1 MIENIENNN
10 FEGIPQS
17 LFKDYIFSKEKIK
30 YGSFGD
36 ANYEKEKI
44 QPSNPNIMIEKVK
57 LLQNSIS
64 SILEQISFFIR
75 INKNGFNELC
85 LLNNKKSLDYH
96 ILFKLVLDLIEQILI
111 KIEEKEDEIEII
123 NFSDLIIF
131 IQNEYPRVYDKQYL
145 NAIEVKIKAEKI
157 INFIHIIKNCVNKP
171 GMILTHIAE
180 YSLTTYIK
188 KLEDQIQKFNSI
200 GKFKDNNFLN
210 NKTKK
215 NEIVFYDLVYLFDKI
230 YDLALCL
237 NNGYILDINDI
248 CNIPED
254 DREWKKM
261 NNKIFRIIPKNNEE
275 IEKDI
280 EEQDRS
286 NPFFMSLLFKV
297 IHKPSAVSKVTSAI
311 GNGIKYKLSEEKTE
325 HDCKKGK
332 LNLSEEIIFKFFRL
346 WRNKFLKSILVK
358 TFDNIKFRKKLYL
371 KREQREINLEYI
383 QKLNDFLNGKIPS
396 NQSTS
401 NGILND
407 DIEIKEKPIYLEQI
421 EKSEKK
427 YYVSTRLLH
436 TSKIY
441 FKGEKIEKKKF
452 IPFSKPSIILPKEN
466 QIRETILIHIH
477 GGAFIGSSTF
487 THENYLR
494 KWCNKL
500 NIPIIGIDYGL
511 SPENKYPT
519 ALNDVF
525 QGYNW
530 IINHAKKEFNLNF
543 KNIILSGDSAGGNI
557 AIALLYLIIT
567 INLYEGTKI
576 QIPNLVFLEYPTTYL
591 GKDNITNSLL
601 FSLNEDLITSNF
613 LQFARDSYGGDYLN
627 FNDPFFSVIKANEK
641 IIKHLPKI
649 RFLFGGKDPL
659 RDDSIRTIYDICQF
673 DNCNIDVKGYELIH
687 FGHGFNASDTEIL
700 RKYASDFVYAEI
712 EELIKEREGSHNDNN
727 DILFN

>member
-1 MIENIENNN
+1 MIENIENNI

-36 ANYEKEKI
+36 SNYEKEKI

-57 LLQNSIS
+57 LLQNSLS

-85 LLNNKKSLDYH
+85 LLCNKKSLDYH
-96 ILFKLVLDLIEQILI
+96 ILFKLILDLIEQILI
-111 KIEEKEDEIEII
+111 KLEHKEDETEII
-123 NFSDLIIF
+123 NFNNIINY
-131 IQNEYPRVYDKQYL
+131 IQNEYPSLYDKQYL

-157 INFIHIIKNCVNKP
+157 INYINIIKNSINKP

-180 YSLTTYIK
+180 YTLSTYIT
-188 KLEDQIQKFNSI
+188 KLNDQIQKFNSI

-215 NEIVFYDLVYLFDKI
+215 NEIIFYDLVYLLDKI
-230 YDLALCL
+230 SDLAISL

-248 CNIPED
+248 CNISED

-261 NNKIFRIIPKNNEE
+261 NNKIFRIIPKNKEE
-275 IEKDI
+275 IEKEI
-280 EEQDRS
+280 EEKDKS
-286 NPFFMSLLFKV
+286 NPFLMSLLFKI
-297 IHKPSAVSKVTSAI
+297 IHKPSSLSKVTSAI
-311 GNGIKYKLSEEKTE
+311 GNIIKYKLSEEKTE

-332 LNLSEEIIFKFFRL
+332 LNLSEEVIFKFFRL
-346 WRNKFLKSILVK
+346 WRNKFLKSLLVK

-371 KREQREINLEYI
+371 KREQKEITLDYI
-383 QKLNDFLNGKIPS
+383 QKLNDFLNGKITS
-396 NQSTS
+396 NESTS

-407 DIEIKEKPIYLEQI
+407 DIEIKTKPIYLEQI
-421 EKSEKK
+421 EKNEKK
-427 YYVSTRLLH
+427 YYVSTRLIH
-436 TSKIY
+436 SSKIY

-452 IPFSKPSIILPKEN
+452 NPFSKASIILPIVN
-466 QIRETILIHIH
+466 NIRDTILIHIH

-511 SPENKYPT
+511 SPENKYPI

-530 IINHAKKEFNLNF
+530 ILNHAKEEFNINF
-543 KNIILSGDSAGGNI
+543 KNIILSGDSAGGNLV
-557 AIALLYLIIT
+557 IALLYLIIT

-576 QIPNLVFLEYPTTYL
+576 QIPNLVFLQYPTTYL
-591 GKDNITNSLL
+591 GKDNITNSLIY
-601 FSLNEDLITSNF
+601 SLNEDLVTSNF

-627 FNDPFFSVIKANEK
+627 YNDPFFCVIKANDK
-641 IIKHLPKI
+641 IIKYLPKI

-659 RDDSIRTIYDICQF
+659 RDDSIRTIYNICQF

-687 FGHGFNASDTEIL
+687 FGHGFNASDTDIL
-700 RKYASDFVYAEI
+700 RKYASDFIYAEI
-712 EELIKEREGSHNDNN
+712 EQLIKERENSNN
-727 DILFN
+727 EDDIL

>member
-17 LFKDYIFSKEKIK
+17 LFKDYIFS
-30 YGSFGD
+30 
-36 ANYEKEKI
+36 KEKI

-96 ILFKLVLDLIEQILI
+96 ILFKLVLDLIDQILI